1 MASWLVG
8 SFSPPPSRRWS
19 GEGVGWGGAAAKQGG
34 REAEAE
40 AVAGCRGSG
49 RYLVNDY
56 SLARRRCQ
64 AWNTRSCLRCSACCC
79 CRLPVT
85 APGSGCG
92 AWTQFRSLSLP
103 CIRGN
108 AEPWDGIAPRVS
120 LQLWL
125 RKQFR
130 PARGQHRRILRMRR
144 NGASARSSRR
154 LALCHVAINSELI
167 RGWRKGEEYGG

>member
-144 NGASARSSRR
+144 NGNTGLLLDRVADLHFVTSRQT
-154 LALCHVAINSELI
+154 LN
-167 RGWRKGEEYGG
+167 

>member
-34 REAEAE
+34 REAEAEAEAE

-130 PARGQHRRILRMRR
+130 PARGQHLAESYVCEETGLLLDRVADLHFVT
-144 NGASARSSRR
+144 SR
-154 LALCHVAINSELI
+154 
-167 RGWRKGEEYGG
+167 